1 MNDQAFFNRLILE
14 TVFNQPIRTCISKFV
29 YVLLRQGYVR
39 YTVFKKIKV
48 ISKLSQWLQK
58 KRLSIKDLDEVLIK
72 KFICYLKK
80 RNCLQLGNWA
90 TLKQFINFLQEEN
103 ILPAPVTK
111 PGDSEIEIIENSFS
125 KYLKQERGLSQATMD
140 KYLPTIR
147 LFLMERFGKKN
158 IILDKL
164 RPTDISGFILRYAHT
179 MSISGTQ
186 SMITALRSFFSF
198 LYQRGQIPTNLAA
211 AVPFVS
217 RWRYAPVPKYLQPE
231 QVKRI
236 LEACDQETAIG
247 QRNYAILLLLARLG
261 LRAGEI
267 VNMELEDINWESGEI
282 MVRGKSSR
290 EQKLPLP
297 DEVGKAIAAYIRY
310 CRPRCCSLRKVFICM
325 KAPRHG
331 FLSSASV
338 CTIVRQSLKDA
349 GIEMDFKGAHLFRH
363 TLAIN
368 MLSGGATIKE
378 IGQILG
384 HQLPAATEIY
394 AKVDLGALRSIAQ
407 PWPGGKV

>member
-1 MNDQAFFNRLILE
+1 MNDQALFNQLILE
-14 TVFNQPIRTCISKFV
+14 TAFSQLIKTCISKFV
-29 YVLLRQGYVR
+29 YVLSRQGYVR
-39 YTVFKKIKV
+39 YTVYKKIKV
-48 ISKLSQWLQK
+48 ISKLGQWLQK
-58 KRLSIKDLDEVLIK
+58 KQLSIEDLDEIQIK

-90 TLKQFINFLQEEN
+90 TLKQFINFLREEN
-103 ILPAPVTK
+103 ILPESVTK
-111 PGDSEIEIIENSFS
+111 PDDSEIEIIVNSFS
-125 KYLKQERGLSQATMD
+125 KYLKKERGLSQSTMD
-140 KYLPTIR
+140 KYLPTIH
-147 LFLMERFGKKN
+147 LFLTECFGKKN
-158 IILDKL
+158 ILLDKL
-164 RPTDISGFILRYAHT
+164 RPTDISRFILRHAHT
-179 MSISGTQ
+179 MSISCTQ

-198 LYQRGQIPTNLAA
+198 LYQRGQIHTNLAA

-217 RWRYAPVPKYLQPE
+217 RWRYTPVPKFLQPE
-231 QVKRI
+231 QIKRI
-236 LEACDQETAIG
+236 LEACDQKTAMG

-267 VNMELEDINWESGEI
+267 VNMELEDINWESREI
-282 MVRGKSSR
+282 MVKGKSKR

-297 DEVGKAIAAYIRY
+297 DEVGQAIVAYIRY
-310 CRPRCCSLRKVFICM
+310 GRPLCSSRKVFIRM

-331 FLSSASV
+331 FTGSENV

-349 GIEMDFKGAHLFRH
+349 GIEMDFKGVHLFRY
-363 TLAIN
+363 TLATN

-394 AKVDLGALRSIAQ
+394 TKVDLGALRAIAQ
-407 PWPGGKV
+407 PWLGGKL